1 MRNPPQEFR
10 VQSAVEED
18 SVEQTSVQLERL
30 CVRLCGVGC
39 GVKTE
44 FRPTSRSLSHNE
56 ESGIL
61 IKYSEFGA

>member
-1 MRNPPQEFR
+1 M
-10 VQSAVEED
+10 
-18 SVEQTSVQLERL
+18 EQTSVQLERL